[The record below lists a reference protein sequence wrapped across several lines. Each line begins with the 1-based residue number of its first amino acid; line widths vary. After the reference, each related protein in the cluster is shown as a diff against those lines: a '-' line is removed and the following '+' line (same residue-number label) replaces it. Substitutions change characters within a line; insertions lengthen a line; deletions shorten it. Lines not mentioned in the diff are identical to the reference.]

1 MGVLFRL
8 AVVSL
13 SVGLADSLSP
23 ETVGPALFLATGPRR
38 IWRVTQFTLGVFV
51 VYFAVGVVLLTGPGR
66 WLIGLVP
73 NPQGTLRHVI
83 EIVVGVVLLGCGAA
97 LWLGR
102 RQLGRRELPTSGA
115 GGGSSFIAGATI
127 TAIGMP
133 TAVPYLAV
141 IAGIVASSATI
152 PQEIVLLL
160 IYNVAVIVP
169 LLAIIVILL
178 VAGKQA
184 DKPLGTMA
192 AWLQH
197 QWPVVLAILLL
208 FVGGILILLGGAGVV
223 KD

>member
-8 AVVSL
+8 AIVSL

-38 IWRVTQFTLGVFV
+38 ICRVTQFTLGVFA
-51 VYFAVGVVLLTGPGR
+51 VYFVVGLVLLTGPGR

-73 NPQGTLRHVI
+73 NPQGTVRHVI
-83 EIVVGVVLLGCGAA
+83 EIVVGVVLLVCGVA

-102 RQLGRRELPTSGA
+102 RQLGRRELPTA
-115 GGGSSFIAGATI
+115 GVNGGSSFVAGATI

-160 IYNVAVIVP
+160 IYDAAVIVP

-178 VAGKQA
+178 VAGNHA
-184 DKPLGTMA
+184 DKPLAKMA

-197 QWPVVLAILLL
+197 QWPVVLAVLLL
-208 FVGGILILLGGAGVV
+208 LVGSILILLGGAGIA
-223 KD
+223 KN